1 MLFSK
6 CETSFFTLAKGISK
20 SGIRKLSSPL
30 LMISLFLLPAMVQAQ
45 EKPSSTENLDEVVFI
60 VDGKEY
66 TNRDLAAASIDFRPE
81 LEKTPADKRREAV
94 IEIMINTIL
103 IAKEAETEKL
113 NEIDEYKRR
122 FELLR
127 ARTLRNFYLN
137 KIIRPKV
144 TEELTQERYVE
155 LLARFK
161 PETEIRARHILV
173 ETEEAAKALIVEI
186 DGGKDFAELAKEK
199 STGPSAPNGGN
210 LGFFNKN
217 QMVSAFHE
225 AATKLRIGEHS
236 KEPVK
241 TQFGWHIIKK
251 EEIRESTAP
260 TYQQVVS
267 ELQNQVY
274 NSLFAEKVSELR
286 KTAKIEIKEE
296 TQAQVAT
303 PDDKKKAE

>member
-6 CETSFFTLAKGISK
+6 CKTSLFALAKDISK
-20 SGIRKLSSPL
+20 PRIHKLPSLL
-30 LMISLFLLPAMVQAQ
+30 LMTSLLILPSLAQAQ
-45 EKPSSTENLDEVVFI
+45 EKPPSTETLNEVVFS

-66 TNRDLAAASIDFRPE
+66 TNRDLASAAIDFGPE
-81 LEKTPADKRREAV
+81 LERTPADKRREAL

-103 IAKEAETEKL
+103 IAKEAEKEKL
-113 NEIDEYKRR
+113 HEIDEYKRR
-122 FELLR
+122 FEQLR

-137 KIIRPKV
+137 QIIRPKV
-144 TEELTQERYVE
+144 TDELTQERYVE

-173 ETEEAAKALIVEI
+173 PTEEAAKELIVEI

-210 LGFFNKN
+210 LGFFSKN
-217 QMVSAFHE
+217 QMVAAFQE
-225 AATKLRIGEHS
+225 AASKLKIGEHS

-251 EEIRESTAP
+251 EETRESTAP
-260 TYQQVVS
+260 TYQQVVP

-274 NSLFAEKVSELR
+274 NSLFGDKVVELR
-286 KTAKIEIKEE
+286 KAAKIEIKEE
-296 TQAQVAT
+296 PQAQVAT
-303 PDDKKKAE
+303 PDDQKKAE